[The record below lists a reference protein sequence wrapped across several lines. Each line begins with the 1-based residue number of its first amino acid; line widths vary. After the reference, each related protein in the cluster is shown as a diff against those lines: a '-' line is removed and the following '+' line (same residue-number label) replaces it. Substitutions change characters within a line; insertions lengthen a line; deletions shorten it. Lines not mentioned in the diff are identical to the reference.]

1 MTIATRTLLV
11 LAVSCP
17 LLFASACECDRG
29 GGASGAP
36 EGEGREPAIEG
47 TEQEGG
53 EEASQSTRRAG
64 PIGRT
69 LGVFDDGSV
78 TTRLLVIHRVGEAEA
93 EAPAEA
99 TVLGAAWV
107 GGLERELTIVSESA
121 ATDRTATLFG
131 PVGACAARILRT
143 LELRGTVEGQP
154 ATTYQALEVAPCEGT
169 SVESVETTHP
179 FGVEGEVTVETFDSA
194 SMAAATEAQ
203 SGAVA
208 EVEREAGEGEEMELM
223 ARELEGAD
231 VTVLAGWQSYVV
243 RDGSVLGTYEDGV
256 PASATLEGRTYL
268 LARQG
273 RELRLLLIEPSGLRP
288 VALDAPPPTSAPE
301 PPAAEPEASDEAA
314 EP

>member
-1 MTIATRTLLV
+1 MTIASRTLLSLALTTSV
-11 LAVSCP
+11 LAP
-17 LLFASACECDRG
+17 GCECDRDEAASASHEAEG
-29 GGASGAP
+29 SAEPGAG
-36 EGEGREPAIEG
+36 GEGADEP
-47 TEQEGG
+47 
-53 EEASQSTRRAG
+53 EAAATRRAG

-69 LGVFDDGSV
+69 LGVFDDGTV
-78 TTRLLVIHRVGEAEA
+78 TTRLLVIHRVGDAEGD
-93 EAPAEA
+93 APAEA

-131 PVGACAARILRT
+131 PVGACSARILRT

-179 FGVEGEVTVETFDSA
+179 FGVEGEVSVETFDSA
-194 SMAAATEAQ
+194 SMTAATEAQ
-203 SGAVA
+203 SGVVSD
-208 EVEREAGEGEEMELM
+208 VEAEAGEGEEMELM

-273 RELRLLLIEPSGLRP
+273 RELRLLLVEPAGLSP
-288 VALDAPPPTSAPE
+288 VALDAPPPTDAPRRV
-301 PPAAEPEASDEAA
+301 AEPEPSDEAA